1 MDELKEYNL
10 SKGYNM
16 NKYDRKK
23 HFKQIHE
30 SRKAIIMSKVDEAI
44 KRLVRANLSIN
55 FNSVASEA
63 GVAKATLYNNATL
76 RERIENLR
84 QQQIKTPSV
93 RQVKY
98 DMNENNKDAIIESLK
113 RKVKRIEHENK
124 DLRYQLKVAYA
135 EVYKKI

>member
-1 MDELKEYNL
+1 
-10 SKGYNM
+10 M

-23 HFKQIHE
+23 HLKQIHE
-30 SRKAIIMSKVDEAI
+30 SRKAITMSKVDEAI